1 MVKLAKELEP
11 KGAVF
16 LGITAKQESDPNWE
30 QTRSALKEHNVPYPT
45 LVDADGKV
53 SKAYGVRGIP
63 HTVIIDRDG
72 IVRGE
77 IIGARGEVA
86 LRAKLKKA
94 GL

>member
-1 MVKLAKELEP
+1 MVKLAKELGP
-11 KGAVF
+11 KGVVF
-16 LGITAKQESDPNWE
+16 FGITTKQKEDPNWE
-30 QTRSALKEHNVPYPT
+30 KTRAVLKEHNVPYPT
-45 LVDADGKV
+45 LVDADGTV

-77 IIGARGEVA
+77 MIGARGEAA